1 MKLFRRK
8 KEGRDKPDTGSP
20 SATEPEIQVQD
31 KLPDTLWE
39 EPKEPEIQATQD
51 ELTDTQWDEPKE
63 PEIQAQDELTDTLWD
78 EPETET
84 QDELTDTQWKEPEI
98 QVQDELTDTQ
108 WDKPVAEPEEPTE
121 PEVQDEIPDTPVA
134 ETTEKPPKKKS
145 FRISFQKKPV
155 STSLPEYD
163 VERDG
168 YLLDPPTGRNY
179 VEIDSYWIQ
188 KGVVQIQIV
197 NTLANE
203 YYYVVRE
210 PKLTPFEKDV
220 LERIHEEVRNLVVME
235 DIQTTEDQVAAIER
249 TIDRLFEKYQIVPE
263 PATVYKLRYYV
274 KRNMLGW
281 GRIDALRRDPT
292 IEDISCDGYKTPVFL
307 FHRKYRNI
315 RTSIIFEDEKELDS
329 IVVLFAQRSGKHIS
343 YAQPI
348 VDTSL
353 SDGSRAQLTYGNEVS
368 SHGSSFTIRKF
379 REIPFSP
386 IDLIMNHTYTVEE
399 MAYLWMAVEYNQS
412 ILFIGG
418 TASGKTTALNA
429 VAQYIPHLSKIV
441 TIEDTREIRL
451 RHENWLA
458 AVTPEASNV
467 AEVKN
472 EITMFDLLK
481 AAMRQRPEYILVG
494 EVRGIEAQ
502 TLFQAM
508 NTGHTTFST
517 LHAGNVDSAIH
528 RLGNEPLNVPRAT
541 MESLNI
547 VVSQIRMYR
556 EGNQIRR
563 CNEIV
568 EIAGLSEDKNVIVNA
583 VFKYRPSLDLG
594 TYSGRSEVFSRIA
607 EQTGRDLM
615 AIETE
620 WDTRKK
626 ILGGMVQKKIHDYRD
641 VSHLLWIYSA
651 LPKRILDSLE
661 DLTVLLHDGTERA
674 IDAMEDPDQ
683 TPEEKTAP
691 ENL

>member
-1 MKLFRRK
+1 MKLFRRR
-8 KEGRDKPDTGSP
+8 KEEKESPDTQTP
-20 SATEPEIQVQD
+20 LVAEPDTAPEFQD
-31 KLPDTLWE
+31 RLPDTQTPLVAEPDTAPEFQDGLPDTLQT
-39 EPKEPEIQATQD
+39 EPR
-51 ELTDTQWDEPKE
+51 
-63 PEIQAQDELTDTLWD
+63 
-78 EPETET
+78 
-84 QDELTDTQWKEPEI
+84 
-98 QVQDELTDTQ
+98 
-108 WDKPVAEPEEPTE
+108 DKP
-121 PEVQDEIPDTPVA
+121 Q
-134 ETTEKPPKKKS
+134 KKES
-145 FRISFQKKPV
+145 RRLSFQKKHV
-155 STSLPEYD
+155 TTTLPEYD
-163 VERDG
+163 VDRDG
-168 YLLDPPTGRNY
+168 SLLDYAIEEGYT
-179 VEIDSYWIQ
+179 EIKTYWILE
-188 KGVVQIQIV
+188 GVVQIQIV

-203 YYYVVRE
+203 YYYIVRE
-210 PKLTPFEKDV
+210 PALTPFEKDI
-220 LERIHEEVRNLVVME
+220 LERIHEDVRDIVVVE
-235 DIQTTEDQVAAIER
+235 DIQTTEDQIDAINR

-263 PATVYKLRYYV
+263 PVTIYKLRYYL

-281 GRIDALRRDPT
+281 GRIDALRRDPN

-315 RTSIIFEDEKELDS
+315 RTLIVFENEKELDS
-329 IVVLFAQRSGKHIS
+329 LVVLFAQRSGKHIS

-353 SDGSRAQLTYGNEVS
+353 SDGSRAQLTYGSEVS

-386 IDLIMNHTYTVEE
+386 VDLILNKTYTIEE

-429 VAQYIPHLSKIV
+429 VAQYIPHLAKIV
-441 TIEDTREIRL
+441 TIEDTREITL

-458 AVTPEASNV
+458 TVTPEVSNV
-467 AEVKN
+467 TEVKN

-528 RLGNEPLNVPRAT
+528 RLGNEPLNVPRAM

-568 EIAGLSEDKNVIVNA
+568 EIVGLSEDKNVIVNS
-583 VFKYRPSLDLG
+583 VFKYRPGLDTG
-594 TYSGRSEVFSRIA
+594 TYSGRSEVYARIA
-607 EQTGRDLM
+607 EQTGRTLPV
-615 AIETE
+615 IEE
-620 WDTRKK
+620 ERRIREK
-626 ILGGMVQKKIHDYRD
+626 ILTGMVEKQIRDYRD
-641 VSHLLWIYSA
+641 VAHLLWMYSA
-651 LPKRILDSLE
+651 LPARVITSLD
-661 DLTVLLHDGTERA
+661 DLTVLLHDGSEKA
-674 IDAMEDPDQ
+674 IDAMEN
-683 TPEEKTAP
+683 TK
-691 ENL
+691 LMKR

>member
-1 MKLFRRK
+1 MKLFWRK
-8 KEGRDKPDTGSP
+8 KKGEEKPDTGSL
-20 SATEPEIQVQD
+20 SAPESEILQGEP
-31 KLPDTLWE
+31 LDT
-39 EPKEPEIQATQD
+39 PEDGTQD
-51 ELTDTQWDEPKE
+51 TVPDESSDTPEDGTQGTVPDEPSNT
-63 PEIQAQDELTDTLWD
+63 PEDG
-78 EPETET
+78 T
-84 QDELTDTQWKEPEI
+84 QDM
-98 QVQDELTDTQ
+98 VQDEPQDT
-108 WDKPVAEPEEPTE
+108 PEDGIQDT
-121 PEVQDEIPDTPVA
+121 VQDEPLDTPVN
-134 ETTEKPPKKKS
+134 KKPKKES
-145 FRISFQKKPV
+145 RRFSFQKKQPGI
-155 STSLPEYD
+155 SLPEYD
-163 VERDG
+163 FARDG
-168 YLLDPPTGRNY
+168 SLLDPPPKGDY
-179 VEIDSYWIQ
+179 EEITTYWIQ
-188 KGVVQIQIV
+188 EGVVQIRIV

-203 YYYVVRE
+203 YYYIVRE
-210 PKLTPFEKDV
+210 PNLTPFEKDM
-220 LERIHEEVRNLVVME
+220 LERIHEDVRDIVVRE
-235 DIQTTEDQVAAIER
+235 DIQTTEEQIHAIER
-249 TIDRLFEKYQIVPE
+249 TIDLLFEKYQIVPE
-263 PATVYKLRYYV
+263 PATVYKLRYYL

-353 SDGSRAQLTYGNEVS
+353 SDGSRAQLTYGTEVS

-386 IDLIMNHTYTVEE
+386 IDLILNKTYTVEE

-429 VAQYIPHLSKIV
+429 VAQYIPHLAKIV
-441 TIEDTREIRL
+441 TIEDTREIML

-467 AEVKN
+467 AEVKY

-556 EGNQIRR
+556 EGSQIRR

-568 EIAGLSEDKNVIVNA
+568 EIAGISEDKNVIVNA
-583 VFKYRPSLDLG
+583 VFKYRPSLDAG
-594 TYSGRSEVFSRIA
+594 TYSGRSEVFARIA
-607 EQTGRDLM
+607 EQTGRNLA
-615 AIETE
+615 AIEKE
-620 WDTRKK
+620 QEIRIK
-626 ILGGMVQKKIHDYRD
+626 ILTGMVHQKIRDYRD
-641 VSHLLWIYSA
+641 VSHLLWRYSA
-651 LPKRILDSLE
+651 SPEKVIE
-661 DLTVLLHDGTERA
+661 AIHDLTELLHDGSEKA
-674 IDAMEDPDQ
+674 IDEMEEAGQ
-683 TPEEKTAP
+683 TQE
-691 ENL
+691 